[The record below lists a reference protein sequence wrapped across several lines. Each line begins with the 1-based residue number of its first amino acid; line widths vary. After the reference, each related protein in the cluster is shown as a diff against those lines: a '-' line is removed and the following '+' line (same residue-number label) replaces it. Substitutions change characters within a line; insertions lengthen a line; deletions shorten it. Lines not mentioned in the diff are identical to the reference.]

1 MKGGFLHLRLGCAPR
16 ASRFDPEAPFDLP
29 GSGHSNGASLVGKPD
44 EHLLS
49 DNNSL
54 RTIKS

>member
-1 MKGGFLHLRLGCAPR
+1 MA
-16 ASRFDPEAPFDLP
+16 ASRLPRQTAGDPEAPSDLP
-29 GSGHSNGASLVGKPD
+29 GSGHSNGASLAGKPD